1 MHTPG
6 QDTYVQHV
14 DGFLR
19 VDNALAGDLETIKRV
34 LHAERLE
41 IVHIN
46 PRVLM
51 LLDADA
57 QAQLLPVNP
66 EANAIY
72 RKAGHQGPTVRGNVV
87 LDWTDNYP
95 PGALPSATQEP
106 A

>member
-1 MHTPG
+1 MRTTG

-19 VDNALAGDLETIKRV
+19 VDNVLAGNLEAIKRA
-34 LHAERLE
+34 LHADRLE
-41 IVHIN
+41 VVPIN

-87 LDWTDNYP
+87 LDWVENYP
-95 PGALPSATQEP
+95 DGAFP